1 MTKFYQTE
9 NHFWRNLLTRAVLI
23 LGTTFII
30 LWFLPRTEGRIYHY
44 DVDKIWLYPDLTAD
58 FDFSIFKSEQ
68 VMKAEKDSAT
78 RLFQPYFNW
87 NAEVGEKQVTRFL
100 QQYKDGIPGLP
111 ANTPQIVAKRL
122 RALYEEGI
130 IDPQIASQLGHSGN
144 TTIRIV
150 NGKEATSKSIDS
162 ISSTIGAYEKIF
174 MDETLGPIRASLQ
187 QCNLNN
193 YIEPNLIYD
202 KELNETELNDIL
214 SLIPPASRTS
224 MEGQTIVHHGDKVTE
239 SEYAAI
245 QAFEK
250 ALQERNSSRQE
261 VLLTIAGQGLYVFI
275 FVLLFTLYLALFRKD
290 YFSKPRSLAMLYVMI
305 ILFPLLTSFVMQHN
319 FFSVYIIPFALGP
332 IFIRVFMDSRTAFI
346 NHVTTIL
353 ICALAVKYQYEFI
366 IVQVVAGL
374 VAIHSLRELSKRSQI
389 FTTAILV
396 AICSA
401 ASYFALQLIQTNDVT
416 KLDQSMYIHIIVN
429 GFFLL
434 FAYPLMLIVEKTFGF
449 VSTVTLFELSNTNN
463 AILRRI
469 SEVAPGTFQHSITV
483 GNLASEIANK
493 IGAKSQLVRTGALY
507 HDIGK
512 MVSPAFFTE
521 NQVGVNPHD
530 KLTDLQSA
538 SIIISHVTEGL
549 KLAEKHNLPRTISD
563 FIATH
568 HGTGLTKYFYIHYK
582 NEHPD
587 EEIDESRFRY
597 KGPNPF
603 TREQAILMMC
613 DAVEAA
619 SRSLPEYTE
628 ESIAKLVNTIINS
641 QVDEG
646 FFNDCPITFRDIT
659 WAKQTLIERLK
670 AIYHTRIQYPTLKK
684 KIEKKEK

>member
-1 MTKFYQTE
+1 
-9 NHFWRNLLTRAVLI
+9 
-23 LGTTFII
+23 
-30 LWFLPRTEGRIYHY
+30 
-44 DVDKIWLYPDLTAD
+44 
-58 FDFSIFKSEQ
+58 
-68 VMKAEKDSAT
+68 
-78 RLFQPYFNW
+78 
-87 NAEVGEKQVTRFL
+87 
-100 QQYKDGIPGLP
+100 
-111 ANTPQIVAKRL
+111 
-122 RALYEEGI
+122 
-130 IDPQIASQLGHSGN
+130 
-144 TTIRIV
+144 
-150 NGKEATSKSIDS
+150 
-162 ISSTIGAYEKIF
+162 
-174 MDETLGPIRASLQ
+174 
-187 QCNLNN
+187 
-193 YIEPNLIYD
+193 
-202 KELNETELNDIL
+202 
-214 SLIPPASRTS
+214 
-224 MEGQTIVHHGDKVTE
+224 
-239 SEYAAI
+239 
-245 QAFEK
+245 
-250 ALQERNSSRQE
+250 
-261 VLLTIAGQGLYVFI
+261 
-275 FVLLFTLYLALFRKD
+275 
-290 YFSKPRSLAMLYVMI
+290 
-305 ILFPLLTSFVMQHN
+305 
-319 FFSVYIIPFALGP
+319 
-332 IFIRVFMDSRTAFI
+332 
-346 NHVTTIL
+346 
-353 ICALAVKYQYEFI
+353 
-366 IVQVVAGL
+366 
-374 VAIHSLRELSKRSQI
+374 
-389 FTTAILV
+389 
-396 AICSA
+396 
-401 ASYFALQLIQTNDVT
+401 
-416 KLDQSMYIHIIVN
+416 
-429 GFFLL
+429 
-434 FAYPLMLIVEKTFGF
+434 MLIVEKTFGF

-684 KIEKKEK
+684 EIEQKEK